1 MEKKTTKATIWVDH
15 GNETEG
21 IDTGAGEQV
30 NVKIECAGPDYG
42 KVGATLHEPHNSH
55 CVAP

>member
-1 MEKKTTKATIWVDH
+1 MEMRQRESILEH
-15 GNETEG
+15 
-21 IDTGAGEQV
+21 V